1 MKLPQWTRE
10 PLVHFV
16 ALGAALYIA
25 LTWGGTPPDPASRVI
40 SVGAT
45 EKQRIAQSW
54 TMTMG
59 RSPTDAEL
67 DAAIDAFVREEV
79 LYREALRLGL
89 DESDAIVRR
98 RLVSKM
104 DLSASLAAETAEP
117 TDDVLRDYLAENKER
132 YADLGRENAMVTFEQ
147 TFFPSEVAARAA
159 LGRNGAGGAP
169 TSLPRVLEASP
180 MRDVEARF
188 GQQFAS
194 ELAALEPGEEWQG
207 PLASG
212 FGWHAVRLTQ
222 RDASPPVFEAL
233 RVVLANDWR
242 SDQIKA
248 RKQRAYDVLAGA
260 YRIDI
265 AR

>member
-1 MKLPQWTRE
+1 MNLSNWMRE

-16 ALGAALYIA
+16 ALGAILYVG

-40 SVGAT
+40 SVDAAER
-45 EKQRIAQSW
+45 EKIAESW
-54 TMTMG
+54 TLTMG

-117 TDDVLRDYLAENKER
+117 SDAVLQAFLQENAER
-132 YADLGRENAMVTFEQ
+132 YAEMASANAAITFEQ
-147 TFFPSEVAARAA
+147 AFFRNEARARAA
-159 LGRNGAGGAP
+159 LGSGAIVSDS
-169 TSLPRVLEASP
+169 TSLPARIDSKPLRE
-180 MRDVEARF
+180 VESRF
-188 GQQFAS
+188 GQQFAES
-194 ELAALEPGEEWQG
+194 MRTLDPGEDWQG
-207 PLASG
+207 PIASG
-212 FGWHAVRLTQ
+212 FGWHLIRL
-222 RDASPPVFEAL
+222 RERAAAPPDFETL
-233 RVVLANDWR
+233 RTVLANDWR
-242 SDQIKA
+242 SEQIDA
-248 RKQRAYDVLAGA
+248 RKQRAYDVLASA

-265 AR
+265 ER